1 MTYINQYDPQNQFST
16 AERCNINELL
26 NNSHDNNYS
35 IARAS
40 VAPGVTTQL
49 HAVKNTTERYI
60 ILEGQGRVF
69 IDGALSED
77 VNHLDIVTI
86 PAGVSQKIENCGH
99 TELVFLCICT
109 PRFEQKNY
117 CNLESEN

>member
-1 MTYINQYDPQNQFST
+1 MTDIKQYDPKKQFST
-16 AERCNINELL
+16 IERCDINELL
-26 NNSHDNNYS
+26 NSINDTQCS
-35 IARAS
+35 IAQAC

-49 HAVKNTTERYI
+49 HRVKNTIERYI

-69 IDGALSED
+69 INNASPED
-77 VNHLDIVTI
+77 VGHLDVVTI
-86 PAGVSQKIENCGH
+86 PSGVPQKIKNCGH

-117 CNLESEN
+117 INLEAE